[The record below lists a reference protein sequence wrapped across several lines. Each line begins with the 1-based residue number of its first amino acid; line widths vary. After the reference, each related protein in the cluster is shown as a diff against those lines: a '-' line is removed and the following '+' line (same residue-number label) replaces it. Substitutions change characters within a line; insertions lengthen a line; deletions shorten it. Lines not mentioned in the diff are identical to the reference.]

1 MQHEAYA
8 RWESGLDNRS
18 SLENWFAAEH
28 LVRLCRSTCAAHG
41 HGHLADTLVMEAA
54 FHVNR
59 FEGVLRRLNDLHIS
73 SQAIEIAQDTRPN
86 TSSHVDT
93 STPVLLESVT
103 PSVNEAPSGLLIL
116 HAHVERSWPVSS
128 RLPQPGWA
136 RRARLLGQQHNREV
150 KKEAQRQSSRSIEA
164 SVMETTLG
172 KRRLHAMIEKRWLKT
187 DDLRSDAQAYSMH
200 PAVQSVLIDAEDGGF
215 ASPAAFRSALTRA
228 IGRAMKFA

>member
-1 MQHEAYA
+1 
-8 RWESGLDNRS
+8 
-18 SLENWFAAEH
+18 
-28 LVRLCRSTCAAHG
+28 
-41 HGHLADTLVMEAA
+41 MEAA

-93 STPVLLESVT
+93 SSPVLLESVT
-103 PSVNEAPSGLLIL
+103 PSVNEAPVLIH
-116 HAHVERSWPVSS
+116 HAHVERSWPVSL

-172 KRRLHAMIEKRWLKT
+172 KHRLHAVIEN
-187 DDLRSDAQAYSMH
+187 A
-200 PAVQSVLIDAEDGGF
+200 G
-215 ASPAAFRSALTRA
+215 
-228 IGRAMKFA
+228 